1 MTVRCRLSFTYG
13 FPKNRVL
20 ASHSIQG
27 GGASNAFM
35 SGLVYLE
42 ASASKS
48 RTAGSLVDMRD
59 PSMVQEYTRVGLGK
73 GLLNE
78 QSLFMGHGGQSPF
91 PFQISPS
98 KLSPSKP

>member
-1 MTVRCRLSFTYG
+1 MCKLSSGVGLRKENAGDGEMPSFIQLRL
-13 FPKNRVL
+13 PKNRVL

-48 RTAGSLVDMRD
+48 GPQAA
-59 PSMVQEYTRVGLGK
+59 
-73 GLLNE
+73 
-78 QSLFMGHGGQSPF
+78 
-91 PFQISPS
+91 
-98 KLSPSKP
+98 